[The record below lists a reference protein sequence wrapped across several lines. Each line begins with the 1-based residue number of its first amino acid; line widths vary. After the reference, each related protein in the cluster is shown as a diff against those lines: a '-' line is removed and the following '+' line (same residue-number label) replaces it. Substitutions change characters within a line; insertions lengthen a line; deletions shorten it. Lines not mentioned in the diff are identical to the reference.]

1 MLSHISGDHVH
12 IVLGRFQPLHNGH
25 VTLLENAL
33 TKGAT
38 TIVIGS
44 AQLGHEE
51 NNPWTG
57 EERKQMLRAW
67 LGVREAEIVLID
79 DINDPPN
86 WVEHAKKVHGEGVL
100 VTSDE
105 KTAQLY
111 RTGDFKVEFVE
122 LQERET
128 LEGWRIRQTLTM
140 LSTVGDDEAL
150 REVMAKMLPKA
161 VVEWLIEHDGIYRLS
176 QIANQ
181 RPYTG

>member
-1 MLSHISGDHVH
+1 MH

-25 VTLLENAL
+25 VTVLENAL
-33 TKGAT
+33 AKGAT
-38 TIVIGS
+38 TIAIGS
-44 AQLGHEE
+44 AQLGHED

-57 EERKQMLRAW
+57 EERKQMLRDW
-67 LGVREAEIVLID
+67 LGEREVKIVLID

-86 WVEHAKKVHGEGVL
+86 WVEYAKKIHGEGVL
-100 VTSDE
+100 ITSDE

-111 RTGDFKVEFVE
+111 RTNDFKVEFVE
-122 LQERET
+122 LHDRER

-161 VVEWLIEHDGIYRLS
+161 VIDWLIEHDGIYRLS
-176 QIANQ
+176 QIAGQ

>member
-1 MLSHISGDHVH
+1 MLSHISGDWMN

-25 VTLLENAL
+25 ITILEHAL
-33 TKGAT
+33 AKGAT
-38 TIVIGS
+38 TIAIGS
-44 AQLGHEE
+44 AQLGHED

-57 EERKQMLRAW
+57 EERKQMLQDW
-67 LGVREAEIVLID
+67 LGEREAEIVLID

-86 WVEHAKKVHGEGVL
+86 WVGHAKKIHGEGLL

-105 KTAQLY
+105 TTAQLY
-111 RTGDFKVEFVE
+111 RTDDFKVEFIE
-122 LQERET
+122 LHDRER

-150 REVMAKMLPKA
+150 REVMAEMLPKT
-161 VVEWLIEHDGIYRLS
+161 VIDWLIEHDGIYRLS
-176 QIANQ
+176 QIAGQ

>member
-1 MLSHISGDHVH
+1 MLSHISGDSMN

-25 VTLLENAL
+25 ITILEHAL
-33 TKGAT
+33 ARGDT
-38 TIVIGS
+38 TIAIGS

-57 EERKQMLRAW
+57 EERKQMLQAW
-67 LGVREAEIVLID
+67 LGNRTAEIVLID

-105 KTAQLY
+105 ATAELY
-111 RTGDFKVEFVE
+111 RTDGFEVDFVE
-122 LQERET
+122 LHDRER

-150 REVMAKMLPKA
+150 REVMAKMLPDA
-161 VVEWLIEHDGIYRLS
+161 VIEWLIEYDGIYRLS
-176 QIANQ
+176 QIAGQ